1 MAKNNYWV
9 SPSEDDWKAKRE
21 GASRAAG
28 VFDTQ
33 KEAED
38 YARSILQNNGGGE
51 LITQNRQGQIRSK
64 DTINSY
70 DPNPP
75 RDKEH

>member
-9 SPSEDDWKAKRE
+9 SPTGNDWKAKRE
-21 GASRAAG
+21 GVTRAAG
-28 VFDTQ
+28 IFETQ

-38 YARSILQNNGGGE
+38 YARGILQNNGGGE
-51 LITQNRQGQIRSK
+51 LITQGVHGPIRSK

-70 DPNPP
+70 DS
-75 RDKEH
+75 RLIKDTEH

>member
-9 SPSEDDWKAKRE
+9 SPSDNGWKAKRE
-21 GASRAAG
+21 GAAKAAG
-28 VFDTQ
+28 IFDTQ

-38 YARSILQNNGGGE
+38 YARNILKNNSGGE
-51 LITQNRQGQIRSK
+51 LITQSPHGPIRSK
-64 DTINSY
+64 DTINSR

-75 RDKEH
+75 KDREH